1 MTAPK
6 NQLIDVFL
14 FDEAGYF
21 SGVSVAMESPLEE
34 GVFIYPPNSTTVE
47 PELNP
52 ENFYRWDGEVWIA
65 EPKPTK
71 PEDFVGKWISHESQT
86 VHDRELRTL
95 IQKIITSDCKTHK
108 IVRGDDL
115 SWGAEPIPE
124 KTEEEKLKEAEDQ
137 ARAKRDY
144 LISKT
149 DYLLTADYPISAED
163 LEAVKAY
170 RQALRDVPQQE
181 GFPNDI
187 EWPTMP
193 EVEKI
198 A

>member
-21 SGVSVAMESPLEE
+21 AGVSVAMESPLEE
-34 GVFIYPPNSTTVE
+34 GVFIFPPKSTTVE

-52 ENFYRWDGEVWIA
+52 ENFYRWDGAVWIA

-86 VHDRELRTL
+86 VHDQELRAL

-115 SWGAEPIPE
+115 SWGAEAIPK

-137 ARAKRDY
+137 ARAKRDH

-163 LEAVKAY
+163 LEAVKTY

-181 GFPNDI
+181 GFPSDI

-193 EVEKI
+193 EVKKI